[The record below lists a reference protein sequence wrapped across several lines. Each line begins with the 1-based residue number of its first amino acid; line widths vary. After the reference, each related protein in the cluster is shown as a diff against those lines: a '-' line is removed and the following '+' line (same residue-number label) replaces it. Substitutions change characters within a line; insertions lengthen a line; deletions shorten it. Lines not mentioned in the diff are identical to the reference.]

1 MQQDE
6 LHDLR
11 TKGLVMDRRKF
22 LSALIG
28 GVATAAAVR
37 TFPFRVFS
45 FPKEITGPDFGGQ
58 TLFADYD
65 ENGSLTNRVWHY
77 DYNTKTVTLFDNLP
91 FTARKLA
98 RVGFSLSGR
107 HNFCLPPDIII
118 PKALID
124 GVVPAPLMIT
134 RDTGS

>member
-1 MQQDE
+1 
-6 LHDLR
+6 
-11 TKGLVMDRRKF
+11 MDRRKF

-45 FPKEITGPDFGGQ
+45 FPKEITRPDFGGQ

-65 ENGSLTNRVWHY
+65 ENGKLTNRVWEY
-77 DYNTKTVTLFDNLP
+77 DYDKKTVTLFEDFP

-98 RVGFSLSGR
+98 RDGFSLSGR
-107 HNFCLPPDIII
+107 HNFCLPPNIVLS
-118 PKALID
+118 ALAHELPGLHD
-124 GVVPAPLMIT
+124 GRVDVIFT